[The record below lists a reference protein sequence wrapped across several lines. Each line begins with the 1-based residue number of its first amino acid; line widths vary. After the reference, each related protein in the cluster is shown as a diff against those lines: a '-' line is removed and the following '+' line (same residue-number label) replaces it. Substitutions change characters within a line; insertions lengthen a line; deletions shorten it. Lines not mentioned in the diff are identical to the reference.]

1 MVALNP
7 ALERREAGRSLVEA
21 ELLDYY
27 IDCLKRTKVK
37 KSRQCALLDPIRK
50 GRAELADAMA
60 PLMQASQSTS
70 LAMYKCCHGDLE
82 LLTSLPLP
90 PESAGLGDGSTCMQH
105 SPVYT
110 RLPAAPGALRTLKHP
125 WPMLR

>member
-7 ALERREAGRSLVEA
+7 ALESREAGRSLVEA

-60 PLMQASQSTS
+60 PLMSASRSTS
-70 LAMYKCCHGDLE
+70 LAMYKCYV
-82 LLTSLPLP
+82 T
-90 PESAGLGDGSTCMQH
+90 
-105 SPVYT
+105 V
-110 RLPAAPGALRTLKHP
+110 TLNF
-125 WPMLR
+125 

>member
-60 PLMQASQSTS
+60 PPLMSASRSTS
-70 LAMYKCCHGDLE
+70 LAMYKCYV
-82 LLTSLPLP
+82 T
-90 PESAGLGDGSTCMQH
+90 
-105 SPVYT
+105 V
-110 RLPAAPGALRTLKHP
+110 TLNF
-125 WPMLR
+125 